1 MGTTFSSLTVLKL
14 RSNAFFGGLL
24 FGLSNLTLLHILD
37 LTKNNLSGCIP
48 STLGDLIAMSQK
60 EKLSLSI
67 NASAYIEYVGI
78 SITKV
83 VGQDK
88 LIVKS
93 KNQDLESAKSLP
105 LVVSINLSNNNFTGE
120 FPNQIT
126 KLQSLVFLNL
136 SRNHINGSIPQDISM
151 LHELQSLDLSCNNLW
166 YHSFEYAF
174 INIFELFGYIKLLGK
189 TTKYNCSKNDFSLFM

>member
-1 MGTTFSSLTVLKL
+1 M
-14 RSNAFFGGLL
+14 
-24 FGLSNLTLLHILD
+24 SNLTLLHILD

-93 KNQDLESAKSLP
+93 KNQDLESAMSLP

-136 SRNHINGSIPQDISM
+136 SRNHINGSI
-151 LHELQSLDLSCNNLW
+151 L
-166 YHSFEYAF
+166 
-174 INIFELFGYIKLLGK
+174 
-189 TTKYNCSKNDFSLFM
+189 

>member
-14 RSNAFFGGLL
+14 RSNALFGGLL

-37 LTKNNLSGCIP
+37 LTKNNLSGCIL

-67 NASAYIEYVGI
+67 NASAYIEYIGI

-105 LVVSINLSNNNFTGE
+105 LVVSINLSNNNFT
-120 FPNQIT
+120 
-126 KLQSLVFLNL
+126 V
-136 SRNHINGSIPQDISM
+136 
-151 LHELQSLDLSCNNLW
+151 
-166 YHSFEYAF
+166 
-174 INIFELFGYIKLLGK
+174 
-189 TTKYNCSKNDFSLFM
+189 